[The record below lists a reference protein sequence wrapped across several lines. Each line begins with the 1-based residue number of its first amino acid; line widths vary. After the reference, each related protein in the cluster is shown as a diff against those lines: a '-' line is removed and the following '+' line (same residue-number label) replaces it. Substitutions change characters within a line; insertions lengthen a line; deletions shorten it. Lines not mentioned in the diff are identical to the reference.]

1 MYKEKGKRI
10 FTQYD
15 NDRRRRNGFK
25 KEGRF
30 MLDVRQK
37 FFTQKAVRPWH
48 SCPEKLRVPHATS
61 EKSSPSMFSKDVK
74 VWGR

>member
-1 MYKEKGKRI
+1 MCEEETGNLIVTKGK
-10 FTQYD
+10 
-15 NDRRRRNGFK
+15 GFK
-25 KEGRF
+25 LREERF
-30 MLDVRQK
+30 RSDVRKK

-61 EKSSPSMFSKDVK
+61 KKSSPSVFSKDVK